1 MKLELIKK
9 MPRSKKKV
17 PRVDFNRRKKGGE
30 QRSKGVGFCWVNL
43 VVNEYE

>member
-9 MPRSKKKV
+9 SARSKKKV

-30 QRSKGVGFCWVNL
+30 QKVKGRWVVL
-43 VVNEYE
+43 GESGCE